1 MSVAAVW
8 PHGRVAE
15 DFGEPVKVDVPVLLL
30 SGTHDP
36 STTPE
41 WGEEA
46 ASHLPNGLHVV
57 VPGGHGVFGPEV
69 RRLEREFLE
78 REFLEREFLEREFL
92 EQGSVKK
99 LDLIE
104 VKRLKRPALVLP

>member
-78 REFLEREFLEREFL
+78 REFLE
-92 EQGSVKK
+92 QGSVKK